1 MSILSFS
8 VRAARGRRVPAPST
22 TPARSTH
29 EDAIVASVPL
39 LAHEGHVHR
48 IMGTVTAVHAE
59 KSHVEMKDTQGAA
72 QSFHVDKTTK
82 ITKGKDAVAL
92 ADLTPGTRVAVE
104 AKTTNGRMVASEVKV
119 GAAEPAAE
127 PHKH

>member
-1 MSILSFS
+1 MRRSFM
-8 VRAARGRRVPAPST
+8 RRTFLLAAF
-22 TPARSTH
+22 
-29 EDAIVASVPL
+29 AIVASVPL
-39 LAHEGHVHR
+39 LAHEGHVHK

-59 KSHVEMKDTQGAA
+59 KSHVEMKDTKGAA
-72 QSFHVDKTTK
+72 QSFYVDKTTK

-92 ADLTPGTRVAVE
+92 ADLKPGTRVAVE